1 MKKLSALF
9 IPICFET
16 LFYMLSGMVDTLM
29 LSSVGDYAV
38 GAVGTANSYIGMFII
53 MFSII
58 SSGMM
63 TVMTQNIGAGRPGI
77 AYQARQLGL
86 IFNSVIG
93 MGMSIFLFIFSENIL
108 DLIGIAGNLREPAM
122 SYLEIV
128 GGGCFLNLC
137 KLPQG
142 IWTYKAASHRYH
154 NRQPC
159 KLLLKCS
166 ISLCAA

>member
-16 LFYMLSGMVDTLM
+16 LFHMLSGMVDTLM

-77 AYQARQLGL
+77 AYQVWECLYSCS
-86 IFNSVIG
+86 FSPK
-93 MGMSIFLFIFSENIL
+93 IFLI
-108 DLIGIAGNLREPAM
+108 
-122 SYLEIV
+122 
-128 GGGCFLNLC
+128 
-137 KLPQG
+137 
-142 IWTYKAASHRYH
+142 
-154 NRQPC
+154 
-159 KLLLKCS
+159 
-166 ISLCAA
+166 

>member
-1 MKKLSALF
+1 MKKLYALF

-77 AYQARQLGL
+77 A
-86 IFNSVIG
+86 S
-93 MGMSIFLFIFSENIL
+93 
-108 DLIGIAGNLREPAM
+108 
-122 SYLEIV
+122 
-128 GGGCFLNLC
+128 
-137 KLPQG
+137 
-142 IWTYKAASHRYH
+142 
-154 NRQPC
+154 
-159 KLLLKCS
+159 
-166 ISLCAA
+166 